1 MKISSSERKGRS
13 WLRSPSE
20 PSLFPMMAS
29 AQTST
34 ASSSSLSTPIVATN
48 GQRPPGVYGAVRD
61 FGDVQRAEMQQR
73 VHPWPWSQ
81 WQG

>member
-1 MKISSSERKGRS
+1 MKISSSKQRS
-13 WLRSPSE
+13 L
-20 PSLFPMMAS
+20 LAAIALTVAVPMMAS

>member
-1 MKISSSERKGRS
+1 MKISSSKQM
-13 WLRSPSE
+13 
-20 PSLFPMMAS
+20 SLLAAIALAVAFPMLAS

-34 ASSSSLSTPIVATN
+34 PSSSSLSTPIVATN
-48 GQRPPGVYGAVRD
+48 GQRPPGAYGAVRD

-73 VHPWPWSQ
+73 VQPWPWSQ